1 MKTKILMSVIATIA
15 LLMPSTAMA
24 ANHKHRHVAKPK
36 HRIERRMHIAHR
48 PEVGKRFT
56 HRPAGGK
63 FIIINRER
71 LWTANG
77 VLYRVIPTRTGI
89 VYVVA
94 GYIR

>member
-1 MKTKILMSVIATIA
+1 
-15 LLMPSTAMA
+15 
-24 ANHKHRHVAKPK
+24 
-36 HRIERRMHIAHR
+36 MHIAHR

-77 VLYRVIPTRTGI
+77 VLYRMIPTRTGI